1 MQLNLPWILSRR
13 RLIIAVIAD
22 GILFAFVYYGLY
34 GWRFGVWPSLS
45 TRLAV
50 LLAIWSLT
58 SYIMGRYV
66 SGAERDSKNDAWDF
80 FGRQLIGTGTVLFLT
95 LSITLLHIW
104 LFNQNPVRDLFGSFL
119 IPFLGS
125 LSILSPFVQL
135 AISRLSAIRDR
146 DRASA

>member
-66 SGAERDSKNDAWDF
+66 SGAE
-80 FGRQLIGTGTVLFLT
+80 GL
-95 LSITLLHIW
+95 
-104 LFNQNPVRDLFGSFL
+104 
-119 IPFLGS
+119 
-125 LSILSPFVQL
+125 
-135 AISRLSAIRDR
+135 
-146 DRASA
+146 